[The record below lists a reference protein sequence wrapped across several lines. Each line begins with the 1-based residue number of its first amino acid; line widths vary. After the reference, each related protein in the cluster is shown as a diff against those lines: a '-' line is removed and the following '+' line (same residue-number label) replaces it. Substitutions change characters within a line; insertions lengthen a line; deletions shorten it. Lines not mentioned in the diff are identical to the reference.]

1 MSTVQD
7 LSGIVYSC
15 YTEVSRAGE
24 QFIEEHGLSYI
35 VSGNLEAFDGE
46 KTHRFN
52 TGEIILYK
60 KNTLAKFV
68 KQPAENKPFESV
80 SLLLDKD
87 ILWAYNEARGSYKA
101 NPSKELSP
109 FYTIRPDKLS
119 VNYFK
124 SLHALFEEKIP
135 DELITLKKQE
145 AVILLLRSNPALKDV
160 LFDFSMP
167 GKIDLEAFM
176 NQNYKFNVP
185 LPRLAY
191 LTGRSLASFK
201 RDFEKTYH
209 MSPNRWMQNKR
220 LHEAH
225 FLLSEKKMKPIEVFS
240 NVGFET
246 LSHFSYAFKQQFGI
260 NPSAI

>member
-1 MSTVQD
+1 MKTVQD
-7 LSGIVYSC
+7 LSGIVHSC
-15 YTEVSRAGE
+15 YTEISRAGE

-35 VSGNLEAFDGE
+35 VSGSLEAFDGE
-46 KTHRFN
+46 KTHYFN
-52 TGEIILYK
+52 AGEIILYK

-68 KQPAENKPFESV
+68 KHPAEDKPFESV
-80 SLLLDKD
+80 SILLDKN
-87 ILWAYNEARGSYKA
+87 ILWTYNENRGSYQANADKKA
-101 NPSKELSP
+101 SP
-109 FYTIRPDKLS
+109 FYPVQPDKLS

-124 SLHALFEEKIP
+124 SLHILFEEKIP
-135 DELITLKKQE
+135 EELVILKKQE
-145 AVILLLRSNPALKDV
+145 AVILLLRNDPALKDV

-176 NQNYKFNVP
+176 NQNYKFNVS

-201 RDFEKTYH
+201 RDFEKIYH

-225 FLLSEKKMKPIEVFS
+225 FLISEKKMKPIDVFS
-240 NVGFET
+240 DVGFET

>member
-1 MSTVQD
+1 MKTVQD

-24 QFIEEHGLSYI
+24 QFIEEHGLSYV
-35 VSGNLEAFDGE
+35 VSGGMEAFDGE

-52 TGEIILYK
+52 AGDIVLYK

-68 KQPAENKPFESV
+68 KHPAEDKPFESV
-80 SLLLDKD
+80 SILLDKD
-87 ILWAYNEARGSYKA
+87 ILWAYNEARGNYQADTK
-101 NPSKELSP
+101 KEGSP
-109 FYTIRPDKLS
+109 FYPIQPDKLS

-124 SLHALFEEKIP
+124 SLHVIFEEKIP
-135 DELITLKKQE
+135 EELVTLKKQE
-145 AVILLLRSNPALKDV
+145 AIMLLLRNDPSLKDV

-176 NQNYKFNVP
+176 NQNYKFNVS

-201 RDFEKTYH
+201 RDFEKIYH

-225 FLLSEKKMKPIEVFS
+225 FLLSEKKMKPIDVFS
-240 NVGFET
+240 DVGFET